1 MWIFFVDRKLVVFF
15 YDARTV
21 IVVSKVEDNCKCPAF
36 IFLRAC
42 KVFEPKRTIFPLT
55 FNKM

>member
-1 MWIFFVDRKLVVFF
+1 MDRKLVVFF